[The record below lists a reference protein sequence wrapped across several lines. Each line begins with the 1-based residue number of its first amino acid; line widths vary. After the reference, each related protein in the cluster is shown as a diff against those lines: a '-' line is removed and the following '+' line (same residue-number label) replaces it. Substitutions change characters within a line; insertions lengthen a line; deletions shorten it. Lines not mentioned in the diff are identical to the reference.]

1 MYKAKLLLVSTLVV
15 LAVGAVAATYAS
27 ATTQFELTGR
37 ESDEFAE
44 NPTMSETEPLV
55 LAAEKEP
62 TIECKKV
69 QLEKGV
75 VKNDSPEATFK
86 SIHFASCVDAS
97 EPACEVPTIE
107 TVEMKDTLEKD
118 GSKEGETDEKF
129 APKSGKGEE
138 AEIAH
143 FKLKSKKGEE
153 CKETKELKL
162 EGSFDSKKEDNAAK
176 EDSHHLG
183 FEVKPEAGD
192 TLKYGDQVFP
202 ALFMLSFS
210 WTLVNVVTWGLG

>member
-1 MYKAKLLLVSTLVV
+1 MSKAKLLLASMVIV
-15 LAVGAVAATYAS
+15 LAVGAVAAASAS
-27 ATTQFELTGR
+27 ATTQFELNGR
-37 ESDEFAE
+37 ESDEFAKE
-44 NPTMSETEPLV
+44 PTVSEPLV

-69 QLEKGV
+69 EFEKGV

-86 SIHFASCVDAS
+86 SIHFANCVDTS
-97 EPACEVPTIE
+97 EKTCEVPTIE

-129 APKSGKGEE
+129 APKNGKGEE

-143 FKLKSKKGEE
+143 FKLKGKE

-162 EGSFDSKKEDNAAK
+162 EGAFDSKKEDNAAK
-176 EDSHHLG
+176 EDNHHLG
-183 FEVKPEAGD
+183 FEVKPETGD
-192 TLKYGDQVFP
+192 LLKYGDQVFP
-202 ALFMLSFS
+202 ALFMLAFS